1 MEETR
6 WLPSLTFT
14 PRCPNLSWMFRP
26 GYIVIPALV
35 LAACATHPTISPL
48 PLKQGESFMGYTISV
63 ENVVP
68 LVFYRYGLTDKFDV
82 GLRVG
87 MPAYGTGIDA
97 SWLLASKPYRSDV
110 LNVSYSFN
118 ANSNIDYTYYRVN
131 HKTKFK
137 KKKGIAIRRL
147 RYYGL
152 RGMVI
157 RNGMNGWRSNRF
169 GILIGGGPAV
179 KGPEAEQLPRTHRFQ
194 WELGYFHDFS
204 SMPLL
209 SIFKGTF
216 DHTADPRFEDY
227 PHSENG
233 LPTEFS
239 RLTGLTFRLS
249 FPLTRKVAAEQ
260 PPLEEG
266 Q

>member
-1 MEETR
+1 
-6 WLPSLTFT
+6 
-14 PRCPNLSWMFRP
+14 MFRP
-26 GYIVIPALV
+26 GYIVIPVLV
-35 LAACATHPTISPL
+35 FSACATHPTISPL
-48 PLKQGESFMGYTISV
+48 PLKQGESFMGYTISA

-68 LVFYRYGLTDKFDV
+68 LVFYRRGLTDKIDV
-82 GLRVG
+82 GLRLG

-97 SWLLASKPYRSDV
+97 SWLLASKPHRSDV

-118 ANSNIDYTYYRVN
+118 ANSNIDYTYFRVK
-131 HKTKFK
+131 HKTKIK

-179 KGPEAEQLPRTHRFQ
+179 KGPDVEQLPRIHRYQ

-204 SMPLL
+204 SMPLRSL
-209 SIFKGTF
+209 FALGTF
-216 DHTADPRFEDY
+216 DHTADVRYEDY

-249 FPLTRKVAAEQ
+249 FPLTRKTAPDQ
-260 PPLEEG
+260 PLPEEG